1 MINLV
6 EQIENRYITQ
16 LETDAERQMYQRIPV
31 ALRQGIMIRKLNCK
45 PYGRRKTMIRWGSP
59 DEKAL
64 GFVCMGNM
72 TEDSLELT
80 VLPTP
85 APSEPDAAW
94 YTEAGLREVVTNPD
108 ILKKLVVYKKND
120 GSRIRLR
127 FKHLTW
133 KEACEIIQPLVLWS
147 RKHQNEVRAASSKP
161 KGNTVGVNEFE
172 MLALVMHKFEGG
184 ASAEKIAEGY
194 ANLFGFNLTDEIV
207 DGVKVALHQHS
218 SDSDQFIGGK
228 DMFKKNA
235 DGSWSLR

>member
-1 MINLV
+1 MFNLV

-16 LETDAERQMYQRIPV
+16 LENDAEREMYNLIPQN
-31 ALRQGIMIRKLNCK
+31 LRQGLMIRKLNCK

-59 DEKAL
+59 DDKSL

-72 TEDSLELT
+72 TSETLELT

-85 APSEPDAAW
+85 APDEADAAW
-94 YTEAGLREVVTNPD
+94 YKEDELRQLITNPE
-108 ILKKLVVYKKND
+108 ILKKLVVYKKHD
-120 GSRIRLR
+120 GSRIRMR

-133 KEACEIIQPLVLWS
+133 DEAEEIIQPLVLWT
-147 RKHQNEVRAASSKP
+147 RKHQNEVRAASAKP
-161 KGNTVGVNEFE
+161 RGNTVGVNEFE
-172 MLALVMHKFEGG
+172 MLALVMRKYEGG

-194 ANLFGFNLTDEIV
+194 ANLFGFNLTDEII
-207 DGVKVALHQHS
+207 DGVKVALYQHS

>member
-6 EQIENRYITQ
+6 EQIENRYIAQ
-16 LETDAERQMYQRIPV
+16 LENDVEREMYRRIPA

-59 DEKAL
+59 DIKTM

-72 TEDSLELT
+72 TEHTLELT

-85 APSEPDAAW
+85 SPDDPNAAW
-94 YTEAGLREVVTNPD
+94 YTEQGLRAVVENPL
-108 ILKKLVVYKKND
+108 ILKKLVAYKKND
-120 GSRIRLR
+120 GSRTRLR

-133 KEACEIIQPLVLWS
+133 DEAAEIMQPVVLWT
-147 RKHQNEVRAASSKP
+147 RKNQNEVRLATTKP

-172 MLALVMHKFEGG
+172 MLALVMRKFEGG
-184 ASAEKIAEGY
+184 ATVEQIAEGY

-207 DGVKVALHQHS
+207 EGVRISLYQHS

-228 DMFKKNA
+228 DMFKKEAA
-235 DGSWSLR
+235 DTWILR